1 MTTGYGFGDI
11 LNFNYNEEWS
21 TTYSKNNNGIF
32 KPLYNSWF
40 YGVSFGISVLPV
52 NYYKG
57 RSYSTKIFRVNGE
70 MTRTDSINKAVQ
82 SFMVGN
88 ENTGKLFIDLSKS
101 LGIKTTDSILNAEFD
116 R

>member
-70 MTRTDSINKAVQ
+70 MTEEDSIEIMSRNLHHENIQIMLKQLEKTSGKRKTDSL
-82 SFMVGN
+82 F
-88 ENTGKLFIDLSKS
+88 KLFS
-101 LGIKTTDSILNAEFD
+101 NN
-116 R
+116 